1 MAIQLQ
7 WKEILWS
14 YFKPI
19 LNKYNPQGKKSLG
32 ILSFSD
38 IAISLHC
45 KNAKKKGGESS
56 MSKTSIPLRSPTYV
70 LYQICA
76 SCQINIFS

>member
-45 KNAKKKGGESS
+45 KNAKKKGEE
-56 MSKTSIPLRSPTYV
+56 V
-70 LYQICA
+70 L
-76 SCQINIFS
+76 